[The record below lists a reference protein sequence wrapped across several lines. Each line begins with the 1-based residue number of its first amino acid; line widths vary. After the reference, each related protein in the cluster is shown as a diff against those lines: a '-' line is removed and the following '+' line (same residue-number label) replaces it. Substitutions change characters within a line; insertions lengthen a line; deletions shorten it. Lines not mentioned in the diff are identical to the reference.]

1 MAQGSK
7 IAWLRA
13 PNLNKKFH
21 VSNLLHLPQKKML
34 IDIIES
40 HIEGNIMPENGKSQ
54 GDLEHKNK
62 KILTI
67 VHQG

>member
-1 MAQGSK
+1 MAQGSRL
-7 IAWLRA
+7 AWLRA
-13 PNLNKKFH
+13 PNLSKKFH
-21 VSNLLHLPQKKML
+21 VSKLLQKNML

-40 HIEGNIMPENGKSQ
+40 HIEGAIMPKNGKSQ

-67 VHQG
+67 IHQG